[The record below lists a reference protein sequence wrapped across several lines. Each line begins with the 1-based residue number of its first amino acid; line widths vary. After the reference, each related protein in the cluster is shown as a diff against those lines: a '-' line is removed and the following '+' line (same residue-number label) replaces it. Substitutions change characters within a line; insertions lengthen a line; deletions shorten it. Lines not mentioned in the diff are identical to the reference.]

1 MLHTMKRR
9 EVDRQRKM
17 RLLETSLPGVM
28 GKLSNDPLS
37 VPSAVALSAGLR
49 SSLVLAVGLA
59 GTLATGCAKHPPPT
73 PDQAPPSTSAS
84 SPSAS
89 PAPPSSAA
97 PLASGATATSAVH
110 DAGADGPE
118 PPPGPMLG
126 ALFPQ
131 TPVMSDMDWPV
142 KDDPRHPEKKRDH
155 GAIRIGYIRQ
165 GGKVAVVPE
174 AHPKQNCPE
183 GWYEL
188 VDGGFVCG
196 RYATL
201 DMNHPRLRL
210 AAHPPYLDQPLPYQY
225 GYNITNGTPLYRSLP
240 SREDRV
246 RLEPWLKPRPKV
258 KAPPSPAAQ
267 AANGP
272 DAGLTPTAIAVA
284 LAAANG
290 NPADPLGVLES
301 QDAGTPWY
309 LRDFDGGKPQITL
322 DELRGEEGGPISRR
336 MVKGF
341 YLALDKEVDTGTNKS
356 VKWWRT
362 TAGLLAPYER
372 IFVSK
377 PLTDFHGVWLGQE
390 PTKEDLD
397 SQTAVTPDGGPSPT
411 PRPSKKIDFPV
422 AFILWGHAHKYTLSE
437 DKKKAT
443 ATEGIRRF
451 AAVQLTGQDATVAGH
466 HYIETI
472 DGWWMRESEG
482 TVARTTTPPKDLA
495 PNEKWVDVNLK
506 TETLVAF
513 EGDKPVFATLVSTG
527 RINDDDKEKDHRTRP
542 GTFRIREKH
551 VAATMDGDVASD
563 GPYSI
568 EDVPWIMY
576 FNGSIALH
584 GAFWHSNFGH
594 VQSHGCVNLAPAD
607 ARTLFGWT
615 EPQLPKGWHGVE
627 ATADKPGT
635 RVVVHD
641 PVESHPHWAE

>member
-1 MLHTMKRR
+1 
-9 EVDRQRKM
+9 V
-17 RLLETSLPGVM
+17 GVLVE
-28 GKLSNDPLS
+28 G
-37 VPSAVALSAGLR
+37 ALAL
-49 SSLVLAVGLA
+49 GLA
-59 GTLATGCAKHPPPT
+59 SACVKPAHQT
-73 PDQAPPSTSAS
+73 TSNAAS
-84 SPSAS
+84 DGSPAPSAS
-89 PAPPSSAA
+89 AASGPAPLSSAIASHDGAAA
-97 PLASGATATSAVH
+97 PKE
-110 DAGADGPE
+110 DAA
-118 PPPGPMLG
+118 PGPMIG

-142 KDDPRHPEKKRDH
+142 REDARHPERRGKDRGEH
-155 GAIRIGYIRQ
+155 GAVRIGYIRQ

-201 DMNHPRLRL
+201 DMNHPRLKL

-225 GYNITNGTPLYRSLP
+225 GYNITNGTPLYKSVP
-240 SREDRV
+240 SREERTK
-246 RLEPWLKPRPKV
+246 LEPWLKPHPKPRPL
-258 KAPPSPAAQ
+258 AMSDA
-267 AANGP
+267 
-272 DAGLTPTAIAVA
+272 DAGAAVAVA
-284 LAAANG
+284 LGTASDGTGAI
-290 NPADPLGVLES
+290 E
-301 QDAGTPWY
+301 DAGVPWY

-322 DELRGEEGGPISRR
+322 DELREDGGGPISRR

-341 YLALDKEVDTGTNKS
+341 YLALDKELDTGPNKA
-356 VKWWRT
+356 VRWWRST
-362 TAGLLAPYER
+362 SGLIAPYER
-372 IFVSK
+372 IFVAR

-397 SQTAVTPDGGPSPT
+397 AQTATGTVDAGFTPT
-411 PRPSKKIDFPV
+411 PRPARKIDVPV
-422 AFILWGHAHKYTLSE
+422 AFILWGHAHKYSLSD

-443 ATEGIRRF
+443 ATDGVRRF
-451 AAVQLTGQDATVAGH
+451 AAVQLTGEEATVGGH
-466 HYIETI
+466 HYLETA

-482 TVARTTTPPKDLA
+482 TVARTTAPPKDLA
-495 PNEKWVDVNLK
+495 PNEKWIDVNLK
-506 TETLVAF
+506 AQTLVAF
-513 EGDKPVFATLVSTG
+513 QGDKPVYATLVSTG
-527 RINDDDKEKDHRTRP
+527 RMNDEDKEKDHRTKP

-594 VQSHGCVNLAPAD
+594 VQSHGCVNLAPED

-615 EPQLPKGWHGVE
+615 DPQLPTGWHGVE
-627 ATADKPGT
+627 ATAEKPGT

-641 PVESHPHWAE
+641 PPESHPKWAE